1 MATVS
6 SRSLHRVGQGK
17 AAWFD
22 RLNKGVASAGN
33 TARVRQ
39 YLLLADEDLTSL
51 TADRDPQAFATLYD
65 RHSRAID
72 QLLSVASRRRTQEKV
87 EASIPISQPSEAFS
101 ETWRNS
107 QREQV
112 REALGSLPKEQL
124 KILQLAY
131 FSGYTYV
138 EISEMLGLTLGTVKG
153 RMRLGLKKIKEYF
166 EAEDVAVP
174 R

>member
-1 MATVS
+1 
-6 SRSLHRVGQGK
+6 
-17 AAWFD
+17 
-22 RLNKGVASAGN
+22 
-33 TARVRQ
+33 
-39 YLLLADEDLTSL
+39 
-51 TADRDPQAFATLYD
+51 
-65 RHSRAID
+65 
-72 QLLSVASRRRTQEKV
+72 V
-87 EASIPISQPSEAFS
+87 EASIPISQPTQPSEAFS

-166 EAEDVAVP
+166 EAVDVAVP